1 MEQVDEENENIEA
14 VSDVTEEITRNDI
27 DEQLVIIQS
36 ERKCYPVFSLSMVL
50 YYTDDTLRI
59 RLNYKNQI
67 KITLNRHHYST

>member
-36 ERKCYPVFSLSMVL
+36 ERKCCPVFSLSMVL

-67 KITLNRHHYST
+67 KITSNRHHYPI

>member
-67 KITLNRHHYST
+67 KITSNRHYYPT

>member
-36 ERKCYPVFSLSMVL
+36 ERKCCPVFSLSMVL

-67 KITLNRHHYST
+67 KITSNRQHYSI

>member
-27 DEQLVIIQS
+27 DEQLVIIQT
-36 ERKCYPVFSLSMVL
+36 ERKCCLVFSLSMVL

-67 KITLNRHHYST
+67 KITSNRQHYPT